1 MATCLVWFRNDL
13 RLHDNPAL
21 HHALAR
27 SQRIIPVYVHAP
39 HEAAPWAPGG
49 AARWWLHHS
58 LQALQQS
65 LQALGTVLVIRA
77 GDSLE
82 TLRTLVAET
91 GAGAVVWNRAFEPV
105 LAERDRRLA
114 AALQR
119 EGVETRDFNASLLF
133 EPGAVRTASGK
144 PYRVFTP
151 FWRACRRQ
159 PLASPPLPAPTTW
172 PGTVT
177 GLQSL
182 PIEALELAPQQ
193 RWDQGLRANWQPGEA
208 AALKR
213 LAAFCNSGLSGYG
226 RQRDFPAEPG
236 TSRLSPH
243 LRHGEISP
251 RQVAWTLR
259 QQAVGATTAGV
270 YGGAEALLREL
281 GWREFAYHVLW
292 EFPLTAEQALN
303 PRFNDFPWQEPPGE
317 LLSHWQSGR
326 TGVPIV
332 DAGMR
337 ELWHSG
343 WMHNRVRMISAS
355 FLTKNCRVAWQHG
368 ARWFWDTLV
377 DADLAN
383 NSMGWQWV
391 AGSGADAAPY
401 FRIFNPVTQGEKF
414 DPEGDYVRRWLPE
427 LASLPKRWI
436 HQPWNAPADV
446 QREADAV
453 IGRHYPAPIVDLRAS
468 REQALAAYR
477 RHLGK
482 GAGQP

>member
-21 HHALAR
+21 HHALSRADR
-27 SQRIIPVYVHAP
+27 VIPVYVHAP
-39 HEAAPWAPGG
+39 QEAAPWAPGG

-58 LQALQQS
+58 LQALQRS
-65 LQALGTVLVIRA
+65 LQDLGTTLVIRA

-82 TLRTLVAET
+82 TLRTLAAET
-91 GAGAVVWNRAFEPV
+91 GAEAVVWNRAFEPV

-114 AALQR
+114 AVLQR
-119 EGVETRDFNASLLF
+119 CGVETRDFNASLLF
-133 EPGAVRTASGK
+133 EPGSVRTASGG

-151 FWRACRRQ
+151 FWRACLRQ
-159 PLASPPLPAPTTW
+159 PLASPPLPTPRTW
-172 PGTVT
+172 PGTAAT
-177 GLQSL
+177 LPSL
-182 PIEALELAPQQ
+182 PVEALALAPQQ
-193 RWDQGLRANWQPGEA
+193 PWDQGLRDAWRPGET
-208 AALKR
+208 AALER
-213 LAAFCNSGLSGYG
+213 LAAFCRSGLAGYG
-226 RQRDFPAEPG
+226 RQRDFPAETG

-243 LRHGEISP
+243 LHHGEISP

-259 QQAVGATTAGV
+259 QQALGATTAGA

-281 GWREFAYHVLW
+281 GWREFAYHILW
-292 EFPLTAEQALN
+292 DFPFTTEQALN
-303 PRFNDFPWQEPPGE
+303 PRFNNFPWQEPPGE
-317 LLSHWQSGR
+317 PLSRWQSGR

-355 FLTKNCRVAWQHG
+355 FLTKNCRVAWRHG

-414 DPEGDYVRRWLPE
+414 DPEGAYVRRWLPE

-436 HQPWNAPADV
+436 HQPWNAPPEV
-446 QREADAV
+446 QHEAGV
-453 IGRHYPAPIVDLRAS
+453 VVGRHYPAPIVDLRAS

-477 RHLGK
+477 RHVREGT
-482 GAGQP
+482 GQT